1 METGARGAAPRLLYV
16 EDDRVIAEMTIEVL
30 SETYE
35 VTPVTDGRHAL
46 ERALSERFDVMVI
59 DRRLPDL
66 DGASLVASVRTARI
80 TTPILLLTAL
90 GAVADRVDG
99 LDAGANDY
107 LVKPFDFDELLAR
120 LRALVRGHPCGGRR
134 EIGEWAFLPDADV
147 AYGPAASASRSPHG
161 VAPALL
167 LSESPEHVFSRQEI
181 LRAVFTSDDALSSV
195 DTYVHYIRR
204 KTSPARS
211 RRSEARLP
219 GGASS

>member
-35 VTPVTDGRHAL
+35 VTHVTDGRHAL

-107 LVKPFDFDELLAR
+107 VTVLQ
-120 LRALVRGHPCGGRR
+120 RAAGGR
-134 EIGEWAFLPDADV
+134 
-147 AYGPAASASRSPHG
+147 S
-161 VAPALL
+161 
-167 LSESPEHVFSRQEI
+167 
-181 LRAVFTSDDALSSV
+181 
-195 DTYVHYIRR
+195 
-204 KTSPARS
+204 K
-211 RRSEARLP
+211 P
-219 GGASS
+219 G

>member
-35 VTPVTDGRHAL
+35 VTHVTDGRHAL

-90 GAVADRVDG
+90 GAVADERRATGDDAEDIGALDRVETGVKARRDLRGCRHRDG
-99 LDAGANDY
+99 VRAEMGVDRGGETGRLPRADEIDMRELWPAVIQRRAY
-107 LVKPFDFDELLAR
+107 LLR
-120 LRALVRGHPCGGRR
+120 LRDRGLEESAATEQAAVH
-134 EIGEWAFLPDADV
+134 V
-147 AYGPAASASRSPHG
+147 ARFRD
-161 VAPALL
+161 
-167 LSESPEHVFSRQEI
+167 EHFPVPPQDQ
-181 LRAVFTSDDALSSV
+181 AKDDA
-195 DTYVHYIRR
+195 
-204 KTSPARS
+204 
-211 RRSEARLP
+211 EAAAWNGYLQ
-219 GGASS
+219 